1 MWTLIITLLLS
12 GDPLTV
18 RIQTADL
25 VECHSVGQQ
34 MEAQYLTRPAR
45 SFSCVRGRVE

>member
-12 GDPLTV
+12 GDPLTLT
-18 RIQTADL
+18 IQTADL
-25 VECHSVGQQ
+25 VECHERGRQL
-34 MEAQYLTRPAR
+34 ETQYLTRPAR